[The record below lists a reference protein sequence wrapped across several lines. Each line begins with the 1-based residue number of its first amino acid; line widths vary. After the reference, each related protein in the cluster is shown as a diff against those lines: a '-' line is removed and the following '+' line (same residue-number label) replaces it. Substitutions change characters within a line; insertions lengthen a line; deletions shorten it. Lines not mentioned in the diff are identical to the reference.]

1 MAKVGTEL
9 ARSANGVAASPSLI
23 ESEMSERLTLI
34 SSSPLFAGISRT
46 DCLQIATSAR
56 ARNFS
61 RHEVIFIEG
70 QPIRQVL
77 LIKSGYIKLTQVS
90 QDGSEVILRL
100 SGIGDIVGVLSLSAD
115 SVHTC
120 SAHVVETCSGLSW
133 EAVKF
138 ESFLEQLPGMRKN
151 VVRILSNRL
160 NEIEERFREV
170 ATEKV
175 GIRVAHELIRLLKQ
189 VGKPL
194 NGGIEVGLSR
204 EELAQMTGTT
214 LFTISRL
221 MSEWEQLGFVLP
233 RREAVLVRD
242 PQRLSKI
249 DDPE

>member
-1 MAKVGTEL
+1 MAKFGPEL
-9 ARSANGVAASPSLI
+9 ARVTNSVASNSSLL
-23 ESEMSERLTLI
+23 ESETSERVALM

-46 DCLQIATSAR
+46 ECTQIAVSAR
-56 ARNFS
+56 AKTFS
-61 RHEVIFIEG
+61 RHEVIFVEG

-77 LIKSGYIKLTQVS
+77 LIKSGCVKLTQVS

-115 SVHTC
+115 SLHTC
-120 SAHVVETCSGLSW
+120 SAHVVETCTGFLW
-133 EAVKF
+133 EALKF
-138 ESFLEQLPGMRKN
+138 ETFLEQVPAMRKN
-151 VVRILSNRL
+151 VVRILSSRL
-160 NEIEERFREV
+160 NELEERFREV

-175 GIRVAHELIRLLKQ
+175 GLRVAHELIRLLKQ

-249 DDPE
+249 DDQE